1 VAVAQSHYR
10 RRQLISIISDGCWR
24 GCAGPARGGAGGR
37 ACRTHCR
44 SILSSAYRAVAVM
57 VLPRTCPAGIDVL
70 RASLSGVECTPP
82 VQAWYRAELEAGRT
96 TSLSDI
102 DRKPPPAVLPY
113 RHLAEGK
120 GSWVTGKNI
129 LSVINVQICS
139 FFT

>member
-1 VAVAQSHYR
+1 
-10 RRQLISIISDGCWR
+10 
-24 GCAGPARGGAGGR
+24 
-37 ACRTHCR
+37 
-44 SILSSAYRAVAVM
+44 M

-120 GSWVTGKNI
+120 GSWVTGKKHFVGHKCPNMQFFYVK
-129 LSVINVQICS
+129 LTIN
-139 FFT
+139 